1 MNGARNLPNSYLE
14 DPQEVHYEEVSTYLT
29 EVFGSAMRSLAMV
42 SHNGESYLWN
52 VNLACP
58 NLWEDN
64 NVLGTERNLNRTL
77 RNLERDCV
85 YEVIDLRLVKVMLPL
100 NRVKLRL
107 QFSIIKRGD
116 LLHTDETPTPL
127 PTD

>member
-1 MNGARNLPNSYLE
+1 MDGARILPNSYLE
-14 DPQEVHYEEVSTYLT
+14 NPQEVHYEEVSTYLT
-29 EVFGSAMRSLAMV
+29 DVFGSAMRSLAMV
-42 SHNGESYLWN
+42 SHNGESFLWN

-64 NVLGTERNLNRTL
+64 NILGTERNLNRTL

-100 NRVKLRL
+100 NRVKMRL

-116 LLHTDETPTPL
+116 LLHTDETL
-127 PTD
+127 PSFLTD

>member
-1 MNGARNLPNSYLE
+1 MNGARILPNSYLE
-14 DPQEVHYEEVSTYLT
+14 NPQEVHYEEVSTYLT

-42 SHNGESYLWN
+42 SHNGETYLWN

-64 NVLGTERNLNRTL
+64 SIQGMERNLNRTL

-85 YEVIDLRLVKVMLPL
+85 YEVIDLRFRRAVWE
-100 NRVKLRL
+100 L
-107 QFSIIKRGD
+107 QA
-116 LLHTDETPTPL
+116 
-127 PTD
+127 